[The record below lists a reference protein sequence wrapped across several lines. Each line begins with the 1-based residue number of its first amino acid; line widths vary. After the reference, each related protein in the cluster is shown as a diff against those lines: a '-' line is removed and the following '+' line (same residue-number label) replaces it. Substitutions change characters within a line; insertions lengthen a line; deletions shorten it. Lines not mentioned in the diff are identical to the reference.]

1 MNCKPFFA
9 PPWTLDGTDCPSAI
23 QTEPGRCISQPQ
35 PLQDVGETAHNPTAV
50 EQELDR
56 VIAELGDRMM
66 EAMRTGDK
74 TGAAIYLD
82 RMTAAI
88 GSRSPEHQ
96 QRLHAKAW
104 QRMLDEDPCYFS
116 ACGERDAERGGNA

>member
-1 MNCKPFFA
+1 MNCNRSFS

-23 QTEPGRCISQPQ
+23 QTESPCCERSPQDVTAVSKVRLDHSADDELDKVISQ
-35 PLQDVGETAHNPTAV
+35 
-50 EQELDR
+50 
-56 VIAELGDRMM
+56 LGDRMM

-96 QRLHAKAW
+96 SRLHAKAW
-104 QRMLDEDPCYFS
+104 QRMLDEDYFG
-116 ACGERDAERGGNA
+116 AMGQQDRERGLA

>member
-1 MNCKPFFA
+1 MTFFCAHQQNAGTVSDPVIENEKPCCERSPQDVTA
-9 PPWTLDGTDCPSAI
+9 VSKVRLDHSADD
-23 QTEPGRCISQPQ
+23 ELDKVISQ
-35 PLQDVGETAHNPTAV
+35 
-50 EQELDR
+50 
-56 VIAELGDRMM
+56 LGDRMM

-96 QRLHAKAW
+96 SRLHAKAW
-104 QRMLDEDPCYFS
+104 QRMLDEDYFG
-116 ACGERDAERGGNA
+116 AMGQQDRERGLA